1 MTEDQRVLY
10 DNVGEVRNADA
21 AMRWSVAQVFLVIH
35 SGLFTVFMTR
45 LADDVVVRILMCL
58 AGALLGI
65 LWHLI
70 TDRTQELLM
79 YWNNRLRLLEQFG
92 EQPLYVFGGTEY
104 RELQERRFTTY
115 NILLTLISLV
125 TIVWSVWFLYFI
137 FSMRKPYF

>member
-45 LADDVVVRILMCL
+45 LAEEILTKIIL
-58 AGALLGI
+58 SFVGVLLGL
-65 LWHLI
+65 LWMLI

-92 EQPLYVFGGTEY
+92 EQVVYVFGGPEY
-104 RELQERRFTTY
+104 RALQERIFITY
-115 NILLTLISLV
+115 TILLILIYVISV
-125 TIVWSVWFLYFI
+125 VWLGIFLWFVSAI
-137 FSMRKPYF
+137 KI